1 MIQFQIGKKLFI
13 LFVML
18 IALFGVAFQAG
29 AQTIKV
35 TTMPIPGLVVSETE
49 GIFVKLYLETAK
61 RAGVEVDL
69 EVLPVKRARHLF
81 ETGKADSFFPAL
93 DASLGVDAAKAVFYI
108 KKIFS
113 FVNEGNPILTDIEQ
127 LEGKKVC
134 LTRGFTYPR
143 KLTLNENIKLDEAT
157 DPVQSIKKLKAGR
170 CDCFVADP
178 KVGTGAL
185 EKSGA
190 EGVTW
195 DPEKPLAE
203 MDVYFAFK
211 TDEAG
216 NGLADGFTKALA
228 SMKEDGTFKTIMS
241 GGKK

>member
-1 MIQFQIGKKLFI
+1 MKLQTDKKLLT
-13 LFVML
+13 LFVVL
-18 IALFGVAFQAG
+18 IAFMAFTFQAS

-35 TTMPIPGLVVSETE
+35 TTMQIPGLVISKTE
-49 GIFVKLYLETAK
+49 GLFVKLYLETAK

-69 EVLPVKRARHLF
+69 EILPVKRARHLF
-81 ETGKADSFFPAL
+81 ETGKVDSFFPAL
-93 DASLGVDAAKAVFYI
+93 DASLSVDATKAVFYV
-108 KKIFS
+108 KKIFT
-113 FVNEGNPILTDIEQ
+113 FVNDGSPVLTHIDQ

-143 KLTLNENIKLDEAT
+143 KLTQNENIKLDEAS

-185 EKSGA
+185 EKSGIQ
-190 EGVTW
+190 GVIW
-195 DPEKPLAE
+195 DPNKPLAE

-216 NGLADGFTKALA
+216 NDLADRFTKALA
-228 SMKEDGTFKTIMS
+228 SMKEDGTFATIMS
-241 GGKK
+241 GGKE

>member
-1 MIQFQIGKKLFI
+1 MKLQTDKKLLI
-13 LFVML
+13 LFVVL
-18 IALFGVAFQAG
+18 IAFMAFTFQAS

-35 TTMPIPGLVVSETE
+35 TTMKIPGLVISKTE

-69 EVLPVKRARHLF
+69 EIFPVKRARHLY
-81 ETGKADSFFPAL
+81 ETGKVDSFFPAL
-93 DASLGVDAAKAVFYI
+93 DASLNVDATKAVFYV
-108 KKIFS
+108 KKIFT
-113 FVNEGNPILTDIEQ
+113 FVNDGSPILTHIDQ

-143 KLTLNENIKLDEAT
+143 KLTQNENIKLDEAS
-157 DPVQSIKKLKAGR
+157 DPVQSLKKLKAGR

-178 KVGTGAL
+178 KVGVGAL
-185 EKSGA
+185 EKSKIQ
-190 EGVTW
+190 GVKW
-195 DPEKPLAE
+195 DPDTPLAE
-203 MDVYFAFK
+203 MDVYFAFT

-216 NGLADGFTKALA
+216 NDLADRFTKALA
-228 SMKEDGTFKTIMS
+228 SMKEDGTFGTIMS